1 MIDRIKSW
9 LSGLK
14 IPVGM
19 YILAFLLVF
28 SFIAVSCQGLFN
40 LNASDS
46 EVTLVDSLKGGSN
59 EGVEY
64 LFRTHHRHNTL
75 SGDHRDPSGGA

>member
-1 MIDRIKSW
+1 MIERFLKW

-40 LNASDS
+40 VNASDS
-46 EVTLVDSLKGGSN
+46 QVTLVDSLKGGSN
-59 EGVEY
+59 E
-64 LFRTHHRHNTL
+64 T
-75 SGDHRDPSGGA
+75 

>member
-1 MIDRIKSW
+1 MLERFKNW

-14 IPVGM
+14 MPLGV

-40 LNASDS
+40 VNASES
-46 EVTLVDSLKGGSN
+46 SVILNDSLKGGN
-59 EGVEY
+59 K
-64 LFRTHHRHNTL
+64 
-75 SGDHRDPSGGA
+75 

>member
-1 MIDRIKSW
+1 MFERFLKW

-19 YILAFLLVF
+19 WILAFLLVF

-40 LNASDS
+40 VNASDS
-46 EVTLVDSLKGGSN
+46 HVTLVDSLKGGSN
-59 EGVEY
+59 E
-64 LFRTHHRHNTL
+64 T
-75 SGDHRDPSGGA
+75 

>member
-1 MIDRIKSW
+1 MIDRIKCW
-9 LSGLK
+9 FSGLK

-40 LNASDS
+40 VNASDS

-59 EGVEY
+59 E
-64 LFRTHHRHNTL
+64 R
-75 SGDHRDPSGGA
+75 

>member
-1 MIDRIKSW
+1 MFKRFLEW

-14 IPVGM
+14 VPVGIL
-19 YILAFLLVF
+19 ILAFLLVF

-40 LNASDS
+40 VNASDS

-59 EGVEY
+59 E
-64 LFRTHHRHNTL
+64 T
-75 SGDHRDPSGGA
+75 

>member
-1 MIDRIKSW
+1 MIERFLKW

-40 LNASDS
+40 VNASDS
-46 EVTLVDSLKGGSN
+46 QVTLVDSLKGGSN
-59 EGVEY
+59 EE
-64 LFRTHHRHNTL
+64 
-75 SGDHRDPSGGA
+75 

>member
-9 LSGLK
+9 FSGLK
-14 IPVGM
+14 ISAGM

-40 LNASDS
+40 VNAKESQ
-46 EVTLVDSLKGGSN
+46 VTLVDTLKGGSS
-59 EGVEY
+59 E
-64 LFRTHHRHNTL
+64 T
-75 SGDHRDPSGGA
+75 